1 MADGCVC
8 LFVCACGTMS
18 LCMWAEC
25 PRGWGWRID
34 SASSG
39 AAVILAINHMCTLE
53 PWGGRWRPVSSWDP
67 SGLGRSACQ
76 CLRPE
81 AHRSAWKARG
91 RGPSCC
97 GGGPLYR
104 LWPQT
109 ACRKAELVVDWR
121 VVRVPGFWVSCPPP
135 QGPVH
140 VEVEELPAPSSLQLE
155 RSSQSPRDLGR
166 D

>member
-1 MADGCVC
+1 MEAGVQ
-8 LFVCACGTMS
+8 LGPIRLGKVS
-18 LCMWAEC
+18 L
-25 PRGWGWRID
+25 
-34 SASSG
+34 
-39 AAVILAINHMCTLE
+39 
-53 PWGGRWRPVSSWDP
+53 PVS
-67 SGLGRSACQ
+67 Q
-76 CLRPE
+76 
-81 AHRSAWKARG
+81 ARG
-91 RGPSCC
+91 PQVSLEGSGEGTKLLR
-97 GGGPLYR
+97 GGPLYR